1 MESWIAR
8 FVPVLLLATGLAW
21 AVPALAEE
29 SPEERKFNV
38 ASAISPNGKWLVLF
52 VTEMEADTSEI
63 VPDVTFMRAAGRK
76 LFRVALS
83 AKKPKVTLLHESRE
97 PDVRAYVYN
106 NTRYF
111 ANALVLDDGTAIAMT
126 AGTNLARWNAA
137 GKFSEH
143 KVFKEKESI
152 FRQLSLITG
161 GRKLIANRRTFGAKR
176 TITNEIVDLKT
187 HQVVQAPFLNGLL
200 GEPMQWTSDMKHVYG
215 IETLMTAV
223 PLTTSEGTVIST
235 TRESRR
241 LVRASTQGQEKAVIA
256 SDLPYTPVCF
266 GKNVIVYSGKGKDGE
281 TLWRVKKAD
290 PPVVEAIPG
299 LKSWT
304 PVLALEED
312 RFLLRSGTE
321 RHAIVT
327 FSAAGDEAS
336 RTPPIELLALPPHK
350 HILYSA
356 PVKAFVLSNDGVT
369 YKLVDVKGAE
379 LWQIQ
384 LAQTGGKGK

>member
-8 FVPVLLLATGLAW
+8 FVPVLLVWGLSA
-21 AVPALAEE
+21 AAPCRAEE
-29 SPEERKFNV
+29 APDEERKFNV

-52 VTEMEADTSEI
+52 ITEMEADTSEI
-63 VPDVTFMRAAGRK
+63 VPDVTFMREAGRK

-83 AKKPKVTLLHESRE
+83 AKKPKVALLHESKE

-126 AGTNLARWNAA
+126 AGTNLARWNSA

-143 KVFKEKESI
+143 KVFKESS

-187 HQVVQAPFLNGLL
+187 HQIAAAPFLNGLL
-200 GEPMQWTSDMKHVYG
+200 GEPMQWTPDMKHVYG
-215 IETLMTAV
+215 IEMMMTAV
-223 PLTTSEGTVIST
+223 PLTTSEGTVISS

-241 LVRASTQGQEKAVIA
+241 LVRASTQGQEKTVIA

-266 GKNVIVYSGKGKDGE
+266 GKNVIVYSARGKDGAE
-281 TLWRVKKAD
+281 TFWRVKKAD

-327 FSAAGDEAS
+327 FSAAGDEAA
-336 RTPPIELLALPPHK
+336 RTPPIELLALPQHK
-350 HILYSA
+350 DILYSA
-356 PVKAFVLSNDGVT
+356 TLKAFLLSKDGVT